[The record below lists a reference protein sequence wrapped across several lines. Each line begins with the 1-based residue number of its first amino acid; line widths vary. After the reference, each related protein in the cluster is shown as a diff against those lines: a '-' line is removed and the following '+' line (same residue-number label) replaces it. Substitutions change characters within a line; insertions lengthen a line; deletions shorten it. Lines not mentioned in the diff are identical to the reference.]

1 MNPPIL
7 FGSAAGSLAAIIAQ
21 VDSPDPTNPTSWFTS
36 LGVAGV
42 VAFVVWLWQRD
53 TAKQR
58 DRLQTSWEELTPVL
72 GEVRDAIRQSN
83 EVHKSSAEAHK
94 SAAEAL
100 RHVPPEDI
108 WTRMRVA
115 LEYAEDVRKKADR
128 GES

>member
-1 MNPPIL
+1 MSPPLLI
-7 FGSAAGSLAAIIAQ
+7 GTAAGSIAAVISQAT
-21 VDSPDPTNPTSWFTS
+21 PDPTNPTSWFTS

-58 DRLQTSWEELTPVL
+58 DRLQASWEELTPVL

-83 EVHKSSAEAHK
+83 EVHKASAEAHK
-94 SAAEAL
+94 SAADAL
-100 RHVPPEDI
+100 SKVPPEDI
-108 WTRMRVA
+108 WTRLRVA
-115 LEYAEDVRKKADR
+115 LEYAEDRRVRTDR